1 MYIQFS
7 KEGEFE
13 GFFLDPGDNRIEISD
28 EVHDTYMAALN
39 GGRSLCLQNGEIQI
53 CEPQPTEP
61 SAQLRILMLMH
72 NLSDTDYLA
81 IKFAEG
87 ALSESEYAPMRA
99 QRQAWRDEINRLEAE
114 TGAGQ

>member
-1 MYIQFS
+1 
-7 KEGEFE
+7 
-13 GFFLDPGDNRIEISD
+13 
-28 EVHDTYMAALN
+28 
-39 GGRSLCLQNGEIQI
+39 
-53 CEPQPTEP
+53 
-61 SAQLRILMLMH
+61 MLMH